1 MTDAYDLKFNDKGLI
16 PAIVQDDENGE
27 VLMLARMNAEA
38 LRLTLETGK
47 ATYYSRSRQKLWVKG
62 EESGNAQRVKS
73 VRYDCDRDT
82 LLLRVEQTGGACHL
96 GYRSCFFTEMDAD
109 GSTRIVSE
117 KLFDPDDVYRK

>member
-27 VLMLARMNAEA
+27 VLMLAWLNAEA

-96 GYRSCFFTEMDAD
+96 GYRSCFFTEMAAD

>member
-27 VLMLARMNAEA
+27 VLMLAWLNAEA

-62 EESGNAQRVKS
+62 EESGNVQRVKS